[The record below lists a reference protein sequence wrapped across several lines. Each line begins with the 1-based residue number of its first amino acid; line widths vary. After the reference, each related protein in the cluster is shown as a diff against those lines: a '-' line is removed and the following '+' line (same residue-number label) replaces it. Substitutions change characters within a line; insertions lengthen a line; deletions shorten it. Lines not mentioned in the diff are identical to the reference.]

1 MGMWMRRN
9 SQGFTA
15 GALLI
20 LSVAAWLSLWLW
32 GRSPYARFLSHH
44 ALEEVRGDGLLAL
57 VFIVGW
63 LLMIIAM
70 MLPTS
75 LPLVTV
81 FVRLTRHR
89 QERWFLLTLLLA
101 GYLGIWTLFGGVVYL
116 SDAILHGLVHRF
128 RWLEANAWTLAAST
142 FVLAGV
148 YQFTSLKYQCL
159 DKCRSPLSFVTEH
172 WRGRQEKAQALR
184 LGVHHGLFCVGCCW
198 SLMLLMFAVGSS
210 SLGWMLVLGVVM
222 AVEKNLPWGKRISA
236 PLGVLLIGW
245 GWLMV
250 LTASPFG

>member
-15 GALLI
+15 GVLLS

-44 ALEEVRGDGLLAL
+44 ALEEVRDDGLLIL
-57 VFIVGW
+57 IFIASWV
-63 LLMIIAM
+63 LMIVAM

-81 FVRLTRHR
+81 FERLTRQR
-89 QERWFLLTLLLA
+89 RDRRFLLALLLV
-101 GYLGIWTLFGGVVYL
+101 GYLGVWTLFGGVVYL
-116 SDAILHGLVHRF
+116 GDTLLHELVHRS
-128 RWLEANAWTLAAST
+128 RWLEAHAWTLAAST

-148 YQFTSLKYQCL
+148 YQFTPLKYQCL
-159 DKCRSPLSFVTEH
+159 DKCRSPLSFITEH
-172 WRGRQEKAQALR
+172 WHGRQEKVQSLW

-222 AVEKNLPWGKRISA
+222 ATEKNVSWGRRISA

-250 LTASPFG
+250 LMASPLR